1 MIAVNRDY
9 NSANQISEDLH
20 NVRTKGA
27 APVLQRAVVIDV
39 LYDPD
44 ALTQEER
51 QAISETVN
59 NPELVDVAPI
69 NSVIAMITSNA
80 GGVSSQ
86 NNTILFPFFSSHIL
100 LPVKPGETV
109 YVIYE
114 DYKDT
119 GATLGYWLTRIGS
132 QRTIEDVNHTHHD
145 RMYQATFNP
154 SNYET
159 ADTQEVNQADPSPG
173 FPNGAG
179 TEETRT
185 LAVDT
190 STDKKIEPYD
200 QIREQ
205 AKASPLVTPE
215 PVPRWKKRPQDTV
228 FQGSNNALVSFGED
242 RTGPIESA
250 TDAKG
255 QAGTIDVVVGRGRT
269 LPASDTEEPT
279 NGAPRVIK
287 NSREQFETNKAPYQ
301 REWGRKDAP
310 DEGNPNFKDDATR
323 IYISMQTNGD
333 ENFGLT
339 LNENTPADNLSL
351 PELPETGT
359 YNKAHLIKK
368 SDHIR
373 LIARKDDE
381 NGVAGTML
389 LVREGVA
396 DEDLGYFFINEN
408 GHIQIESPKIYLG
421 RSVKEEEPVVLFT
434 RFRETTMQLQAQID
448 AIEARFINLCTAL
461 ETAFAG
467 PGNLGQPLP
476 GLKDIGSPLIKTERE
491 EIEKDLDPLKD
502 RVLEESDYK
511 SQSKKL
517 YVE

>member
-1 MIAVNRDY
+1 MIAVNRDF

-20 NVRTKGA
+20 EVRTKGA
-27 APVLQRAVVIDV
+27 SPVLQRAVVIDV

-69 NSVIAMITSNA
+69 NSVIATITSNA
-80 GGVSSQ
+80 GGISPQ

-119 GATLGYWLTRIGS
+119 GATLGYWFTRIGS
-132 QRTIEDVNHTHHD
+132 QRTVEDVNHTHHD
-145 RMYQATFNP
+145 RMYQAASNP
-154 SNYET
+154 TNYET
-159 ADTQEVNQADPSPG
+159 ADTQQVGPANPPPA
-173 FPNGAG
+173 FNNGGG
-179 TEETRT
+179 TEDTRT

-190 STDKKIEPYD
+190 STDRKTEPYD

-215 PVPRWKKRPQDTV
+215 PVPRWKKRPQDLV
-228 FQGSNNALVSFGED
+228 FQGSNNVLVSFQED
-242 RTGPIESA
+242 RTGPIEST

-255 QAGTIDVVVGRGRT
+255 QAGTLDVVVGRGRT
-269 LPASDTEEPT
+269 LPTSDTEEPIA
-279 NGAPRVIK
+279 GAPRVIK

-301 REWGRKDAP
+301 RNWGQKDAP

-323 IYISMQTNGD
+323 IYASMQTNGD
-333 ENFGLT
+333 ANFELV
-339 LNENTPADNLSL
+339 LNENAPEDNLSL
-351 PELPETGT
+351 PELPTEGT
-359 YNKAHLIKK
+359 YNKAYLIKK

-373 LIARKDDE
+373 LVARKDDE
-381 NGVAGTML
+381 NGVAGTVL
-389 LVREGVA
+389 LVREGVE
-396 DEDLGYFFINEN
+396 DEDLGYFFVDEN

-421 RSVKEEEPVVLFT
+421 RSVQEKEPMVLFT
-434 RFRETTMQLQAQID
+434 RFRETIMQLQAQIN
-448 AIEARFINLCTAL
+448 AQEARFKNLCTAL
-461 ETAFAG
+461 EEAFAG

-476 GLKDIGSPLIKTERE
+476 TYSGKIGDIAEQRRE
-491 EIEKDLDPLKD
+491 LTSDLRPLKD
-502 RVLEESDYK
+502 KVDEESDYK
-511 SQSKKL
+511 SQSKKI
-517 YVE
+517 YTE